1 MRQHFLAGKPRQ
13 HQIQEHQIRTFVF
26 EQIERFCARVGA
38 QHSVAVFLQKFCKH
52 VADVNVVVDDGD
64 RSHGVH
70 LR

>member
-1 MRQHFLAGKPRQ
+1 MRQHLLAGKPRQ
-13 HQIQEHQIRTFVF
+13 HQIQEHQIRPLVF
-26 EQIERFCARVGA
+26 QQIERFRARVGA
-38 QHSVAVFLQKFCKH
+38 QHSVAVFLQKLRKH